1 MDNKIKVVVTGSF
14 IDKYTGEIRDIG
26 STFECSEDRLKEIQ
40 SVSSDFV
47 RVAKEA
53 PVETPVKE
61 EPVAEEP
68 AKKTRKRTTKK
79 GE

>member
-1 MDNKIKVVVTGSF
+1 MVTGSF

-47 RVAKEA
+47 RV
-53 PVETPVKE
+53 VKE
-61 EPVAEEP
+61 EPVAEVKEEP
-68 AKKTRKRTTKK
+68 AKKSRKKTTKK